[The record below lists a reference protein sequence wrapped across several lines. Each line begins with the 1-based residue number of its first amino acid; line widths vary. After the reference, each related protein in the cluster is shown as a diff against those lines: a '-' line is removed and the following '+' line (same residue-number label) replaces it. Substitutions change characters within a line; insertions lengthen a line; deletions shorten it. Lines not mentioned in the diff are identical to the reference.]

1 MQLGMIGLGRMGAN
15 MVRRLL
21 RDGHD
26 VVAHDV
32 APEAVERMVEEGA
45 TGATSLQDLVAAM
58 PAPRHVW
65 VMVPAAITDSVIAD
79 VADVLDEGDVV
90 VDGGNSFYV
99 QSMEAGARLAQHG
112 ITLVDCGTSGGV
124 WGLERG
130 YSLMLGGT
138 DEAVARLEPILDSL
152 APGVAAAPRTP
163 GRVGDPAPEER
174 GWLHCGPVGAGHF
187 VKMVHNGIE
196 YGMMAA
202 YAEGFALLEAAD
214 AGTTDRTAD
223 AETAPMHHPEHYVFD
238 LPVDRI
244 AEVWR
249 RGAVI
254 GSWLLDLTAA
264 ELHRDP
270 TLDAFEGVV
279 SDSGEG
285 RWTVQAAIDVGT
297 PANVMSSALFSRF
310 ASRGNGVYGG
320 QVLSAMRS
328 AFGGH
333 GEKDPDE
340 VPPPPEA

>member
-1 MQLGMIGLGRMGAN
+1 MHLGMIGLGRMGAN
-15 MVRRLL
+15 MARRVM
-21 RDGHD
+21 RAGHTVVGHD
-26 VVAHDV
+26 VDPA
-32 APEAVERMVEEGA
+32 AVTALADEGA
-45 TGATSLQDLVAAM
+45 VGARSLQDLVDAL
-58 PAPRHVW
+58 PSPRHVW
-65 VMVPAAITDSVIAD
+65 VMVPAGITDGVLD
-79 VADVLDEGDVV
+79 EVADLLDEGDVL

-99 QSMEAGARLAQHG
+99 QSMEAGARLAERG

-138 DEAVARLEPILDSL
+138 PEAVAGLEPILDAL
-152 APGVAAAPRTP
+152 APGVDAAPRTP
-163 GRVGDPAPEER
+163 GRSGDPAPEER

-202 YAEGFALLEAAD
+202 YAEGFALLAAAD
-214 AGTTDRTAD
+214 AGTADRAAD
-223 AETAPMHHPEHYVFD
+223 VETAPMLHPERYVFD

-249 RGAVI
+249 RGAVV

-285 RWTVQAAIDVGT
+285 RWTVQAAVDVGT
-297 PANVMSSALFSRF
+297 PANVISSALFSRF
-310 ASRGNGVYGG
+310 TSRGNGVYGG
-320 QVLSAMRS
+320 QLLSAMRS

-333 GEKDPDE
+333 GEKAPDE